1 MQAKIPKLINIH
13 QTGFVKGR
21 SISDTFV
28 YAVELVQ
35 TCHKRKRPAI
45 VLKLDFAKAFDT
57 VNWARLTAVLQARG
71 FDRRWIGWIQCLLS
85 SSKSAVL
92 VNGCPGPWINC
103 KRGLQQGDPLSPY
116 LFILVAE
123 TLQRMITNA
132 VEIRHPTDANLPC
145 AVLQY
150 ADDTLIVFKA
160 ETATAFKLKE
170 ILDLFAAMSGLH
182 INFNKSTLVPIFAN
196 VQVVQQCVQI
206 LGCSEGAFPQ
216 QYLGLPLSTHKLPAF
231 AFNTYIHKSDKFLAS
246 WQADLLNPMGRTVL
260 VNSVLDSL
268 LVYLMSSLQLPAS
281 AVHAMDRKR
290 RAFLWSGD
298 K

>member
-1 MQAKIPKLINIH
+1 MLAFADAFFHGVADLERINRSYMVLLPKKQDAVDVDAFRPICLQNCALKIITKALTARLQAEIPKLINIH

-57 VNWARLTAVLQARG
+57 VNWAGLTAVLQARG

-160 ETATAFKLKE
+160 ETATTFKLKE

-206 LGCSEGAFPQ
+206 LGCSEGAFPS
-216 QYLGLPLSTHKLPAF
+216 ST
-231 AFNTYIHKSDKFLAS
+231 
-246 WQADLLNPMGRTVL
+246 
-260 VNSVLDSL
+260 
-268 LVYLMSSLQLPAS
+268 
-281 AVHAMDRKR
+281 
-290 RAFLWSGD
+290 
-298 K
+298 